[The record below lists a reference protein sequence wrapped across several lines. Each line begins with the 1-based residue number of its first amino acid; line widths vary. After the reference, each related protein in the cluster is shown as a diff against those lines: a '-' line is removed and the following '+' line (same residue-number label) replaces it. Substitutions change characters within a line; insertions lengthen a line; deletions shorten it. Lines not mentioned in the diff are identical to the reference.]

1 MKTIYN
7 AYVPIESQEQANR
20 MKQICIDYGLPYWDK
35 EVAFDLWGKED
46 WFLFNGKDFLI
57 TPYNKKEIT
66 EFGKTQV
73 TESEFLELVK
83 INFANSK

>member
-1 MKTIYN
+1 MKLSIYEV
-7 AYVPIESQEQANR
+7 YVNIEDQPQADR
-20 MKQICIDYGLPYWDK
+20 MKQICIDYKLPYWEK

-66 EFGKTQV
+66 EFGKTKV

-83 INFANSK
+83 MLNKC